1 MVSEERSEPPEFNSA
16 LSLTKPDEIV
26 KPKVGKSILKDAEA
40 KRTKKGYPPM
50 FAAS

>member
-1 MVSEERSEPPEFNSA
+1 
-16 LSLTKPDEIV
+16 
-26 KPKVGKSILKDAEA
+26 VGKSILKDAEA